1 MEPRVEGKKIMGFF
15 SVFKEMED
23 EDKERIVLTAK
34 KLLSA
39 QKMLKDEME
48 ICEVEENLF

>member
-1 MEPRVEGKKIMGFF
+1 MEPRVEGKKSTEFF

-39 QKMLKDEME
+39 QKMLKDETE
-48 ICEVEENLF
+48 IYEAEENLF